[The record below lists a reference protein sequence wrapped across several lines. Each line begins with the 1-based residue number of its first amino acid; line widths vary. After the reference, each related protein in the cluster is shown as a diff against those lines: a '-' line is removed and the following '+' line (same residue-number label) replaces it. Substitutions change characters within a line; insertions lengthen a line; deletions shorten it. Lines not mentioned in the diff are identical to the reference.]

1 MSYTPPPDP
10 QQPGQPGVPPP
21 YDPNAAPPQQ
31 GYGAPP
37 PAYGQPPQ
45 AYGYPPQPPQ
55 ADYGQQPGYGSVP
68 QGYGYGYGQQ
78 PPPQWQAPNPNG
90 PVTRGQSLC
99 GSVGIGMGILG
110 LLMIAVTV
118 VMLMPTAMANPGQM
132 PDTNDPKFQS
142 LGMVMNAGMCMQFLG
157 LVVAS
162 FGFLEKDKGRVTI
175 WVAYAVNGLP
185 CVCLCGLGMLG
196 GIMMGA
202 GLQ

>member
-10 QQPGQPGVPPP
+10 QQPPGQPGVPPS

-37 PAYGQPPQ
+37 PAYGYPPPPQ
-45 AYGYPPQPPQ
+45 QQP
-55 ADYGQQPGYGSVP
+55 DYGQQPPQQGYGYPP
-68 QGYGYGYGQQ
+68 QGYGYGYGQQQQ

-99 GSVGIGMGILG
+99 GAVAIGMGVLGILLVG
-110 LLMIAVTV
+110 VAVLMA
-118 VMLMPTAMANPGQM
+118 MPTAMANPGQM
-132 PDTNDPKFQS
+132 PDTTDPTFQK
-142 LGMVMNAGMCMQFLG
+142 LGMFSNAGFCLQFLG

-175 WVAYAVNGLP
+175 WVAYVVNGLP
-185 CVCLCGLGMLG
+185 CLCMCGFGALGLVMLG
-196 GIMMGA
+196 GMP
-202 GLQ
+202 